1 MITIL
6 LAIGNAGSNIVES
19 VRRDTKHDGLKNAR
33 YVFADCDE
41 SDLKKHE
48 SKGTI
53 ILLEHTNK
61 SFPEHIF
68 EDVEKLVIVAGLGG
82 KTGTKFTE
90 LAAQA
95 AIDAGVGK
103 VAVIATTPFI
113 FEGENRVK
121 AAFEA
126 ASSLA
131 TIKGLSVSVF
141 NNEELMSKYPELNF
155 FNAFQTSD
163 KEIMLEVESKI

>member
-6 LAIGNAGSNIVES
+6 LAIGNAGGNITEA
-19 VRRDTKHDGLKNAR
+19 VRRNTKHDGLKNAR

-41 SDLKKHE
+41 SDLKKHDSE
-48 SKGTI
+48 SDI
-53 ILLEHTNK
+53 VLLAHTNE
-61 SFPEHIF
+61 SFPKHVF
-68 EDVEKLVIVAGLGG
+68 KDADRVMIVTGLGG

-90 LAAQA
+90 LAARA
-95 AIDAGVGK
+95 AIDAGVGS
-103 VAVIATTPFI
+103 VAVVATTPFL

-121 AAFEA
+121 TAVM
-126 ASSLA
+126 ASGRLA
-131 TIKGLSVSVF
+131 VIKGLNISVF

-163 KEIMLEVESKI
+163 KEIMQAVESKL